1 MSASGFEKKRAARRE
16 NSASACIKVTALFL
30 ILLILSNPLANV
42 VQKKLTADGMGA
54 ASLNFLTYALVVA
67 VSAFFAGLDEVGF
80 TRGLF
85 ALCALCGFLGA
96 SGNFF
101 LIRALELDD
110 LSVLGPINSYKAV
123 AGLVFGFF
131 ILGEVPTL
139 RGLFGIAAIIAGSY
153 FVVESSGKFNPKIF
167 LSRGIRY
174 RIYAL
179 LFAAA
184 EAVFLKRVIA
194 ESSAEFAF
202 FAWAAFGAVFAL
214 PIVFFVNFT
223 RGGRIKMPENPQ
235 TAAAPILHGVL
246 LRRVAMLVGVAFF
259 AGLMQFSTNVVFVRM
274 NVGYALALFQLSGVV
289 SVVFGFVFFRE
300 QNILRKLFG
309 SLIMSIGAA
318 FIVF

>member
-1 MSASGFEKKRAARRE
+1 M
-16 NSASACIKVTALFL
+16 TALFL
-30 ILLILSNPLANV
+30 ILRILSNPLANV
-42 VQKKLTADGMGA
+42 AQKKLTARGMGA
-54 ASLNFLTYALVVA
+54 ASLNFLTYALVAA
-67 VSAFFAGLDEVGF
+67 VSAFFAGLGEVGF

-139 RGLFGIAAIIAGSY
+139 RGLLGVATIVAGSY
-153 FVVESSGKFNPKIF
+153 FVVESSGKFSPRIF

-179 LFAAA
+179 LLAAA

-214 PIVFFVNFT
+214 PIVFFMSFIH
-223 RGGRIKMPENPQ
+223 GGSKKIDCLPRATVVPNPCIDMLHRI
-235 TAAAPILHGVL
+235 
-246 LRRVAMLVGVAFF
+246 AMLFGVAFF
-259 AGLMQFSTNVVFVRM
+259 AGLMQFSTNVVFARM
-274 NVGYALALFQLSGVV
+274 NVGYALALFQLSGVA

-309 SLIMSIGAA
+309 SLIMSLGAA